1 LSLSATFLTTNL
13 PTRELGGDDEML
25 GNSLMSRCT
34 ETLMMIDFSDRDD
47 WRQTMLSRRIT
58 LATEELDHRM
68 TAHQHREDTDQ

>member
-1 LSLSATFLTTNL
+1 
-13 PTRELGGDDEML
+13 ML